1 MKIALAGIA
10 ILAALSSQAMAQ
22 TAILNTGVTPSFY
35 DLVDTLDFSNVA
47 AGLYDFSAAITST
60 APNTKSGF
68 FVSLLTSAGD
78 SNDFV
83 GTPLPTLTV
92 NTPSAFAYYSIF
104 SGLNLAGGDYS
115 VEIFGAA
122 KGAVTVTATLAPS
135 ALSGSISAP
144 GPVAGAGL
152 PLLVALGGFAAWRRM
167 AKDKI
172 QS

>member
-22 TAILNTGVTPSFY
+22 TATLNTGGASNFY
-35 DLVDTLDFSNVA
+35 DLVDTVDFSNVA
-47 AGLYDFSAAITST
+47 AGLYDFSAAITSSSN
-60 APNTKSGF
+60 AKSGF
-68 FVSLLTSAGD
+68 FVSLLTSTGD
-78 SNDFV
+78 STDLGGNF
-83 GTPLPTLTV
+83 LPTLTV
-92 NTPSAFAYYSIF
+92 NTPSAVTNYSIF
-104 SGLNLAGGDYS
+104 SGLTLAGGDYS

-135 ALSGSISAP
+135 ALSGGISAP